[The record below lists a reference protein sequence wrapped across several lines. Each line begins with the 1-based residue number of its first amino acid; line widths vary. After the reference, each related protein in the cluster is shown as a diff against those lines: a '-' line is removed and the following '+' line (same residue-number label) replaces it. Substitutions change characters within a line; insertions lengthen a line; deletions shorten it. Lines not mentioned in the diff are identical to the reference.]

1 LTARP
6 QDTGDRQAILLRASA
21 GVQVFG
27 NKLTDPTQAAQA
39 DSRSQ
44 SPLVG
49 LEATRDI
56 TLDGVRLPDAPR
68 NEKKK

>member
-1 LTARP
+1 M
-6 QDTGDRQAILLRASA
+6 LRASA
-21 GVQVFG
+21 GVNIAG

-39 DSRSQ
+39 DTRSQ

-56 TLDGVRLPDAPR
+56 NLDGVRLPDAP
-68 NEKKK
+68 KAPAKPKGAAK